1 MKLFNRFWSW
11 LNKKL
16 NAQSVPKYLSGKK
29 ISVSF
34 FEKKTPGAREG
45 TPGAALGKE
54 IEKHPGKYVSLF
66 A

>member
-1 MKLFNRFWSW
+1 MHSPCQNIYQEKKFLFH
-11 LNKKL
+11 
-16 NAQSVPKYLSGKK
+16 
-29 ISVSF
+29 F

-66 A
+66 S